1 MIPALRDWL
10 QHRTTPARHRP
21 PDRFDRR
28 LIAPMVLGTVLN
40 PVNSSMIAV
49 ALVPIGRALGASP
62 AETAWLVSGLYLATA
77 VGQPVIGRLVDL
89 YGPRR
94 LYLVGTAM
102 VGVAGLLGAL
112 APNLGAL
119 VAARVLLGLGTSA
132 AYPAA
137 MHLTRSEAERTGQS
151 SPAGVL
157 TALAVSAQ
165 TVAVVGPTLGGL
177 LIGVG
182 GWRTIFLV
190 NVPLSLACLVLGSLR
205 LPKAAKPAARQAP
218 SGPARTDATAPSR
231 TDDPKRTTTRDETRQ
246 DEPRENEARRDEA
259 PEVAVRGN
267 GTGGRYEPSASA
279 SRGVDLVGMALFTAL
294 LVSLMLFLMRP
305 RAADWYLP
313 VLALV
318 AGAAFARREL
328 RVPAPFIDLRVL
340 GGNGPMLATF
350 LRQFLSYTTA
360 YAFLYGFTQWMEE
373 GRGLHAAGAGL
384 VLLPLSLSGLVVSGV
399 TGRREAVRGKLV
411 VGSLVQIAGCLALLT
426 MNSTS
431 AIWLLAGVGA
441 LMGVP
446 QGLNGLANQNAL
458 YRQADPARMG
468 SAAGLLRTFTYLGAM
483 AASAADAAFFTHGA
497 DTGGLHHLALF
508 MLAGAVLLLAVTL
521 IDRSLRD
528 LIPRKA

>member
-1 MIPALRDWL
+1 
-10 QHRTTPARHRP
+10 
-21 PDRFDRR
+21 
-28 LIAPMVLGTVLN
+28 MVLGTVLN

-205 LPKAAKPAARQAP
+205 LPKAAKPAAHQAP
-218 SGPARTDATAPSR
+218 SGPAYTDATAPSR
-231 TDDPKRTTTRDETRQ
+231 TDDPKRTTTRDHTRQ
-246 DEPRENEARRDEA
+246 DEPLEDEPRQDEPRQDEPLEHEA
-259 PEVAVRGN
+259 PAVAVRGN
-267 GTGGRYEPSASA
+267 GTGGRYEPSTSA

>member
-1 MIPALRDWL
+1 
-10 QHRTTPARHRP
+10 
-21 PDRFDRR
+21 
-28 LIAPMVLGTVLN
+28 MVLGSVLN

-89 YGPRR
+89 FGPRR
-94 LYLVGTAM
+94 LYLVGTGL

-112 APNLGAL
+112 SPNLGAL
-119 VAARVLLGLGTSA
+119 VAARVLLGFGTSA

-137 MHLTRSEAERTGQS
+137 MHLTRSEAERTEQS

-177 LIGVG
+177 LIGLG

-190 NVPLSLACLVLGSLR
+190 NVPLSLACLVLGTLR
-205 LPKAAKPAARQAP
+205 LPKATKPEATKPEAMKPKAAKPKAHPKPTTARDEPDEPDQLDQPDQLDAADEPQASPAP
-218 SGPARTDATAPSR
+218 SA
-231 TDDPKRTTTRDETRQ
+231 
-246 DEPRENEARRDEA
+246 
-259 PEVAVRGN
+259 
-267 GTGGRYEPSASA
+267 
-279 SRGVDLVGMALFTAL
+279 RGVDLIGMALFTAL

-313 VLALV
+313 VPALA
-318 AGAAFARREL
+318 AGAAFVRREL
-328 RVPAPFIDLRVL
+328 RVPEPFIDLRVL
-340 GGNGPMLATF
+340 GGNGPMPATF

-411 VGSLVQIAGCLALLT
+411 VGSLVQIAGCTALLT
-426 MNSTS
+426 MNSVS
-431 AIWLLAGVGA
+431 PIWLLAGVGA

-483 AASAADAAFFTHGA
+483 AASAADAAFFAHGA

-528 LIPRKA
+528 PTPRKA

>member
-1 MIPALRDWL
+1 MIATLRDWL
-10 QHRTTPARHRP
+10 QHRITPARHHP

-28 LIAPMVLGTVLN
+28 LIAPMVLGSVLN

-112 APNLGAL
+112 SPNLGAL
-119 VAARVLLGLGTSA
+119 VAARVLLGFGTSA

-190 NVPLSLACLVLGSLR
+190 NVPLSLACLVLGALR
-205 LPKAAKPAARQAP
+205 LPKAVKPT
-218 SGPARTDATAPSR
+218 PAESP
-231 TDDPKRTTTRDETRQ
+231 
-246 DEPRENEARRDEA
+246 
-259 PEVAVRGN
+259 
-267 GTGGRYEPSASA
+267 ASA

-318 AGAAFARREL
+318 SGAAFVRREL

-411 VGSLVQIAGCLALLT
+411 VGSLVQIAGCLVLLT

-528 LIPRKA
+528 LTPRKA